1 MCLLYPRKELTER
14 KRLKIQETEGI
25 LDVGKLN
32 LELEE
37 AFFLW
42 EHWEGAEE
50 ERALESVCVE
60 GEIWDEDMD
69 HLKILL
75 L

>member
-37 AFFLW
+37 AFFL
-42 EHWEGAEE
+42 
-50 ERALESVCVE
+50 
-60 GEIWDEDMD
+60 
-69 HLKILL
+69 
-75 L
+75 